1 MNAKMASTQDLLS
14 WKGLSGAER
23 SILQALTNPLQVQA
37 FLDEIEYSS
46 DLFYRSPIQVLR
58 ERKGHCFDGALFAAA
73 AMRRLGYPPLIL
85 EMLPNERDDD
95 HLLAL
100 FRVGRL
106 WGAVAKSNFVG
117 LRFREPVYRSLRE
130 LVMSYFEHYYNVS
143 RERTLRGYTAPL
155 RLDRFDHLN
164 WLSDSGS
171 LDAIADG
178 LDRLRRFSLLDS
190 RSIAC
195 LSLVDERSYRTGLSG
210 SNPDGLFKPVDPND
224 DSG

>member
-1 MNAKMASTQDLLS
+1 MAKTLDFLS
-14 WKGLSGAER
+14 WNGLSDTDR
-23 SILQALTNPLQVQA
+23 RILQALTTPQQVQA
-37 FLDEIEYSS
+37 FLDEIEYSADS
-46 DLFYRSPIQVLR
+46 FYRSPIQVLR

-73 AMRRLGYPPLIL
+73 VMRRLGYPPLIL

-100 FRVGRL
+100 FRVGRN

-130 LVMSYFEHYYNVS
+130 LVMSYFEHYYNVN
-143 RERTLRGYTAPL
+143 REKTLRGYTVPL

-171 LDAIADG
+171 LDAVADG
-178 LDRLRRFSLLDS
+178 LDRLRRFSLLDPDS
-190 RSIAC
+190 TAC
-195 LSLVDERSYRTGLSG
+195 LNLVDERSYRTGLSG
-210 SNPDGLFKPVDPND
+210 SNPEGLFKPVDPND
-224 DSG
+224 VSG